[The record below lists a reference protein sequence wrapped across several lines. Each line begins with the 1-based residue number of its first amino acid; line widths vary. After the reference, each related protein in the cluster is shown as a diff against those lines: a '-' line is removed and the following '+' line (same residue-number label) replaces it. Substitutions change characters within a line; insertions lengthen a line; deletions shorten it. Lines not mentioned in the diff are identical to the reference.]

1 MAVFGTILGTQQQ
14 PETPV
19 ALSYDNYFVDEV
31 LSRNEGRE
39 PHQSI
44 EDYSITG
51 AYGIKNRPK
60 KYEKLPAREA
70 ARLMTLDKREEIKSQ
85 IGERNWERM
94 PMSVKLATQDFHWNT
109 NSLFTNFKKNLIKG
123 DYENALYETFDA
135 VSASDKES
143 GKKGVLRGLANRRA
157 KMFNRYA
164 IVNKLPKVTE
174 FEFTKGEKGGTNV
187 TYYFEGNKKPITKF
201 ISKGIHPD
209 SKGADTETKGY
220 EKFKVEN

>member
-1 MAVFGTILGTQQQ
+1 MSVLETLLGTQQ

-19 ALSYDNYFVDEV
+19 ALSYEYYFVDEI

-51 AYGIKNRPK
+51 AYGIKNRPE
-60 KYEKLPAREA
+60 KYKNLPAREA
-70 ARLMTLDKREEIKSQ
+70 ARLMTLDKRNEIKKQ

-94 PMSVKLATQDFHWNT
+94 PSSVKMATQDFHWNT
-109 NSLFTNFKKNLIKG
+109 GSLFDKFKKNLIKG

-135 VSASDKES
+135 VSSDDKET
-143 GKKGVLRGLANRRA
+143 GKKGVLRGLVNRRA
-157 KMFNRYA
+157 RNYNVWATSERKPRITDYELSEG
-164 IVNKLPKVTE
+164 K
-174 FEFTKGEKGGTNV
+174 KGGTNI
-187 TYYFEGNKKPITKF
+187 TYYFEGDKKPMTKYS
-201 ISKGIHPD
+201 SKGIHPD

-220 EKFKVEN
+220 EKFKVINY